1 MISYIKGKLI
11 DKQENLII
19 VENNNMGYNI
29 FVSNYTVGSLGNIG
43 ADVQVYTY
51 MVVREDEIS
60 LYGFSKIEE
69 REMFKNLLS
78 VSGIGPKGALQVL
91 SGITLEDLSN
101 AIFVGDATLIGKCKG
116 IGKKTAE
123 KIVIELRGKVN
134 TFSVPLMNKS
144 QDVGQMGMFDI
155 PVDDAVEALVTLGLQ
170 RAEAVK
176 LVRKVASPM
185 DTAEDIIQKV
195 LKSRS

>member
-1 MISYIKGKLI
+1 MISYIKGTLV

-19 VENNNMGYNI
+19 VESNNIGYNI
-29 FVSNYTVGSLGNIG
+29 FVSNYTVGSIGNIG
-43 ADVQVYTY
+43 AEIQVYTY

-69 REMFKNLLS
+69 REMFKNLLT

-91 SGITLEDLSN
+91 SGISLEDLSN
-101 AIFVGDATLIGKCKG
+101 AIFVGDAGLIGKCKG

-155 PVDDAVEALVTLGLQ
+155 PVDDAVEALITLGLQ

-195 LKSRS
+195 LKSRT

>member
-1 MISYIKGKLI
+1 MISYIKGTLV

-19 VENNNMGYNI
+19 VESNNIGYNI
-29 FVSNYTVGSLGNIG
+29 FVSNYTVGSIGNIG
-43 ADVQVYTY
+43 AEIQVYTY

-60 LYGFSKIEE
+60 LYGFNKIEE
-69 REMFKNLLS
+69 REMFKNLLT

-91 SGITLEDLSN
+91 SGISLEDLSN
-101 AIFVGDATLIGKCKG
+101 AIFVGDAGLIGKCKG

-134 TFSVPLMNKS
+134 TFSVPLMNKA
-144 QDVGQMGMFDI
+144 QEAGQMGMFDI
-155 PVDDAVEALVTLGLQ
+155 PVDDAVEALITLGLQ

-195 LKSRS
+195 LKSRT

>member
-1 MISYIKGKLI
+1 MISYIKGTLV

-19 VENNNMGYNI
+19 VESNNIGYNI
-29 FVSNYTVGSLGNIG
+29 FVSNYTVGSIGNIG
-43 ADVQVYTY
+43 AEIQVYTY

-60 LYGFSKIEE
+60 LYGFNKIEE
-69 REMFKNLLS
+69 REMFKNLLT

-91 SGITLEDLSN
+91 SGISLEDLSN
-101 AIFVGDATLIGKCKG
+101 AIFVGDAGLIGKCKG

-144 QDVGQMGMFDI
+144 QDAGQMGMFDI
-155 PVDDAVEALVTLGLQ
+155 PVDDAVEALITLGLQ

-195 LKSRS
+195 LKSRT

>member
-19 VENNNMGYNI
+19 VECNNIGYNI
-29 FVSNYTVGSLGNIG
+29 FASNTTVANIG
-43 ADVQVYTY
+43 NVGANIEVYTY

-60 LYGFSKIEE
+60 LYGFWNIAE
-69 REMFKNLLS
+69 RDMFKNLLT

-101 AIFVGDATLIGKCKG
+101 AIFVGDANLIGKCKG

-134 TFSVPLMNKS
+134 TFSVPLMNKT
-144 QDVGQMGMFDI
+144 QDIGQMGMFDI
-155 PVDDAVEALVTLGLQ
+155 PVDDAVEALITLGLQ

-195 LKSRS
+195 LKSRT